1 VPELPEVETIVR
13 TLEPGIRGRV
23 VAGTELLFK
32 PLLRRAG
39 PEALDALAGRRVL
52 GARRRG
58 KMAVIELEGGLA
70 LVFHL
75 KMTGRLVL
83 ASRDE
88 PIDKHTRLILRFRE
102 GRNELRFVDVRK
114 FGFLACVEGA
124 GADSCPEIAAL
135 GPEPLEITLADFAR
149 AIEGRKGR
157 IKSLLLDQR
166 FIAGIGNIYADEIL
180 FDARIHPLTRALFL
194 NKEDVGRLWNSIRR
208 ILTRALKAKGST
220 LRDYVDAEGRAGS
233 FQRLHRVYDRAGE
246 PCSRCG
252 RPIERIVVGG
262 RGTHFCPRCQ
272 PRPRR
277 KASSPP
283 N

>member
-1 VPELPEVETIVR
+1 MPELPEVETIVR

-23 VAGTELLFK
+23 VAGVELLFR

-39 PEALDALAGRRVL
+39 PEALDSLAGRRVI
-52 GARRRG
+52 GAHRRG

-83 ASRDE
+83 AYGGE
-88 PIDKHTRLILRFRE
+88 PVDKHTRLVLRFGD

-114 FGFLACVEGA
+114 FGFLACVDGA
-124 GADSCPEIAAL
+124 AADSCPEIAAL
-135 GPEPLEITLADFAR
+135 GPEPLEIPLADFAR
-149 AIEGRKGR
+149 AVEGRKGR

-180 FDARIHPLTRALFL
+180 FDARIHPLTPASSLSRDA
-194 NKEDVGRLWNSIRR
+194 VTRLWTSMRR
-208 ILTRALKAKGST
+208 ILARAVKAKGST

-233 FQRLHRVYDRAGE
+233 YQRLHRVYDREGE
-246 PCSRCG
+246 PCPRCG
-252 RPIERIVVGG
+252 TPIKRIVVGG
-262 RGTHFCPRCQ
+262 RGTSFCPFCQ
-272 PRPRR
+272 RKPRR
-277 KASSPP
+277 L